1 MNLVK
6 LLVPPTYAQTDPI
19 GQLEAP
25 ASIVTQPENI
35 YKIFNSVVNL
45 LIVVAGIWFL
55 VQIILAGFNYITGA
69 GDSNKTGEAM
79 KKITDSVI
87 GLVVVAAAFIIT
99 YIAGALFFGTSFN
112 ILQPTIKTITDF

>member
-6 LLVPPTYAQTDPI
+6 LLVPPTYAQNNTI
-19 GQLEAP
+19 SQLEAP

-99 YIAGALFFGTSFN
+99 YIAGALFFGTGFN

>member
-6 LLVPPTYAQTDPI
+6 LLIPPTYAQTDPI

-35 YKIFNSVVNL
+35 YKIFNSAVNL

>member
-6 LLVPPTYAQTDPI
+6 LLIPPTYAQTDPI

-87 GLVVVAAAFIIT
+87 GLVIVAAAFIIT

>member
-6 LLVPPTYAQTDPI
+6 LLIPPTYAQTDPI

-35 YKIFNSVVNL
+35 YKIFNSAVNL

-87 GLVVVAAAFIIT
+87 GLVIVAAAFIIT

>member
-87 GLVVVAAAFIIT
+87 GLVIVAAAFIIT